1 LRVAFVLAGG
11 IGEKREKNI
20 HQVEANALAE
30 QVACASRRNPRIA
43 REKGVVG
50 EKTGKQTHQVEAS
63 ALAGR
68 VAFALAGGTTEL
80 FGRKKLLGKRGTKR
94 KKLTLLRQAC
104 WPSGWLALAGGS
116 PDLLGR
122 KKWLGKNGEQQL
134 TRLRR
139 ARWPGGWL
147 ASGFSTSGRYPRI
160 VREREKL
167 LGKNVGKKHSPG

>member
-30 QVACASRRNPRIA
+30 QVACASRRNARIA

-68 VAFALAGGTTEL
+68 VA
-80 FGRKKLLGKRGTKR
+80 
-94 KKLTLLRQAC
+94 C
-104 WPSGWLALAGGS
+104 GWLYA
-116 PDLLGR
+116 
-122 KKWLGKNGEQQL
+122 
-134 TRLRR
+134 
-139 ARWPGGWL
+139 
-147 ASGFSTSGRYPRI
+147 SGRYPRI